1 MMSNTPNTSLWKSS
15 TQESVMRG
23 CGQVG
28 KLGDESRFREIDV
41 CYNTDTVCVA
51 FQAPYFVTT
60 MLVFK
65 MYIVLIIGL

>member
-1 MMSNTPNTSLWKSS
+1 
-15 TQESVMRG
+15 MRG

-51 FQAPYFVTT
+51 FQAPYFVIT
-60 MLVFK
+60 MIVFK